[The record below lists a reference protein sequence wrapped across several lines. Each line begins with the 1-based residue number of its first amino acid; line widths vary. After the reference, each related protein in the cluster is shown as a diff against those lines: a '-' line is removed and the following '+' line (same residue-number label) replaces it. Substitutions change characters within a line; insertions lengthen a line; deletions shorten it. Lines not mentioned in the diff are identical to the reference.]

1 MINQDHAVNPKSIPR
16 GNSLIGKLQE
26 PFLRQKSNFKQRM
39 RIAVRAVNS
48 TSRTSRSAKKFYF
61 QSLLGF
67 SVVELLKNQKFAKR
81 LSELLVTVIWLLTHK
96 HRKTYKQ

>member
-48 TSRTSRSAKKFYF
+48 TSRELVEAQRSFISKAY
-61 QSLLGF
+61 
-67 SVVELLKNQKFAKR
+67 
-81 LSELLVTVIWLLTHK
+81 
-96 HRKTYKQ
+96 